1 MNWGKVGFDPGHY
14 EGINAGPNGYY
25 EGNVMLKLGLLLKQ
39 KGFYITRED
48 GRDITLIERVR
59 RAKAAGCDTLVSLHT
74 DWIPPDSPKSTEGT
88 MVIYSINKPGDKEPA
103 EYIGREIAKALGTI
117 FRGLYTRRS
126 TTDPSKDYYGIL
138 RHSVNLGLRYAFIVE
153 HCNHGQLAYDTDA
166 KLKKIADC
174 YERIFKGESKVF
186 NDFDKVSSWAKDAVK
201 KVKEA
206 GIMVGDGEG
215 NFNPQKPVTREEL
228 AVVISRILE
237 S

>member
-174 YERIFKGESKVF
+174 YDRIFKGESKVF

-237 S
+237 R